1 MKIRHEINILNCSL
15 SSSNSGFVHGPGL
28 IYYDPA
34 QYNGNL
40 TCYLDVVAKN
50 TDAAYDIVVT
60 LVEFPSE
67 TSEVSVTVPANTTN
81 FTRFRSSSF
90 TPAVDTYQTR
100 IGYISSSDDEA
111 LTVQAARLIIIQ
123 DTGEDDLTKSESQ
136 IEIGDYAAAYYNNE
150 TPGPL
155 PYPKYWYYDS
165 ANWDGT
171 VTVFGE
177 ICFQLIN
184 DKEWLSAWIQ
194 IDDGS
199 FGNWANMSQIL
210 NQFGTDENV
219 NRVRSADFSGL
230 LISGR
235 NYRLAVETEGTKAA
249 YAVNFFSAKIVVV
262 QTDASAITKLEEQ
275 YLMLNSEVNSGTGL
289 QDYDTKYDPDEY
301 SGVTVVLYH
310 ETNVYDGANYDADAK
325 LQYDVTGTPIDTY
338 KSSITDSLQ
347 RERSPAF
354 DIPNLPF
361 EFTILTLEEDDSFT
375 LPIYDGGDYDFNV
388 DWGDTS
394 NDDIAAWDDAAVTHT
409 YADSGA
415 STYTITITGTI
426 EGWRFNNAGDK
437 LLIKDILSWG
447 GLNLGNLGGYFYGCS
462 NLTISASDILNTL
475 ENTTMLNAFNGCA
488 SLTTVPSMDSWDISN
503 VTTTQTMF
511 YGCTLFNQYIGSWNV
526 SGIANM
532 VYMFGSA
539 SAFNQNISGWITSAL
554 TTASSIFS
562 EATAF
567 DQDIGSWDVSGIA
580 NMSEMLK
587 LATNF
592 DQDISG
598 WDTSSATNM
607 SVMLFNAVNFNQNL
621 GGWDIIDV
629 TDMTNMLYGV
639 TLSTAN
645 YDALLIGWEGQA
657 VQDDVTFHA
666 GNSTY
671 NAGAAATAKA
681 ALIADHNWDITD
693 GGEV

>member
-1 MKIRHEINILNCSL
+1 MKIRHEIN
-15 SSSNSGFVHGPGL
+15 L
-28 IYYDPA
+28 INREIQSTTADIELLETVLVYIDPA
-34 QYNGNL
+34 QYNG
-40 TCYLDVVAKN
+40 TATAYFEVIAKN
-50 TDAAYDIVVT
+50 TDATEVRFLYAQTNPNHLTVT
-60 LVEFPSE
+60 L
-67 TSEVSVTVPANTTN
+67 TANTTN
-81 FTRFRSSSF
+81 WTRFRSPSKVLSSAF
-90 TPAVDTYQTR
+90 EYSLHFGFYTGGATDS
-100 IGYISSSDDEA
+100 YI
-111 LTVQAARLIIIQ
+111 QAARIIIIQ
-123 DTGEDDLTKSESQ
+123 DTGEDDLVKSVSQ
-136 IEIGDYAAAYYNNE
+136 IEIGDYAAAYYNSE

-155 PYPKYWYYDS
+155 PYPKYWHYDS

-171 VTVFGE
+171 VTVYGE
-177 ICFQLIN
+177 ICFQLLN

-194 IDDGS
+194 EDDGS
-199 FGNWANMSQIL
+199 FGNWTNVSTL
-210 NQFGTDENV
+210 LTTFGTDEDV
-219 NRVRSADFSGL
+219 NRVRGSDFSAEL
-230 LISGR
+230 TSGR
-235 NYRLAVETEGTKAA
+235 NYRLAVETEGTKAS

-275 YLMLNSEVNSGTGL
+275 YLLLNSEVNSGTGL

-310 ETNVYDGANYDADAK
+310 ETNVYDAGADYDADAK

-567 DQDIGSWDVSGIA
+567 DQDIGSWNVSGIA